1 MSDEFAEWRSMVTGQ
16 HRRVSANIVSPEF
29 ADIDNGIRRDLME
42 QFLAV
47 SEVIY
52 NCRLWYMF

>member
-1 MSDEFAEWRSMVTGQ
+1 MSDEFAEWRSMVST
-16 HRRVSANIVSPEF
+16 VSANIVSSEF
-29 ADIDNGIRRDLME
+29 ADLDNGIRRDLME

>member
-1 MSDEFAEWRSMVTGQ
+1 MAFNGQ

-29 ADIDNGIRRDLME
+29 ADLDNGIRRDLME

-47 SEVIY
+47 SEVI
-52 NCRLWYMF
+52 

>member
-1 MSDEFAEWRSMVTGQ
+1 MSDEFAEWRSMVST
-16 HRRVSANIVSPEF
+16 VSANIVSPEF
-29 ADIDNGIRRDLME
+29 ADLDNGIRRDLME

-52 NCRLWYMF
+52 NCRIWYMF